1 MKKPMSKTERLMRAL
16 AKKAMTVPQ
25 IRARFPD
32 IPNPSA
38 VLHDIKRL
46 KFRLKKRQTA
56 SGYTSYGL

>member
-38 VLHDIKRL
+38 VLYDIKRL